1 MMKNKTF
8 IKFIYILIFFVASNK
23 LFSLSLTDLTSSF
36 VDTFFS
42 FVDPNEGTTSFRS
55 LLIPSGGRTESLG
68 SAYTGLCDDIGYLN
82 YNAAGSAIQKQT
94 QLAAIHNSWI
104 ADSNLETLSFTT
116 RNNHFGFGTQL
127 SCFYLPFTEYNIFG
141 ERVNGNYYTETAFA
155 LNFSYNFFAGYNFK
169 GLALGTTLRA
179 AWRGMPNYSDNDTN
193 IVIPGTGL
201 QQSALG
207 LMGDIGILLQFNFFK
222 YFDSRDANFRIGL
235 AANNLG
241 FALTNF
247 GGLTGIQYD
256 DPLPTTLSAG
266 ISYRFI
272 KPITVSID
280 FKQPI
285 NLQNIGQYL
294 AFSIGTGISI
304 QFTDFLSVLAGFS
317 LKGGNPKLSLG
328 CDFDLLKLKMNITY
342 SLDFTSSVNPINKFS
357 LSAKILLGDR
367 GRSIKE
373 KEVDS
378 YYLKGLDAYAKSEWQ
393 AAIDIWQES
402 LKLDKRF
409 DPAILGIKSAQT
421 WIDMI
426 QSMKDSQTLSD

>member
-1 MMKNKTF
+1 MMLKNNLL
-8 IKFIYILIFFVASNK
+8 IKILIPLLFFSSAS
-23 LFSLSLTDLTSSF
+23 LHSLTLTDLTSSF

-55 LLIPSGGRTESLG
+55 LLIPIGGRTESLG
-68 SAYTGLCDDIGYLN
+68 SAYTGFCDDIGYMN

-94 QLAAIHNSWI
+94 QLAVFHNSWI
-104 ADSNLETLSFTT
+104 ADSNMETLSFTT
-116 RNNHFGFGTQL
+116 RKNHFGFGTQL

-141 ERVNGNYYTETAFA
+141 ERVNGNYYTETSFA

-169 GLALGTTLRA
+169 GLAIGTTLRA
-179 AWRGMPNYSDNDTN
+179 AWRGMPDYSDNDTN
-193 IVIPGTGL
+193 IIIPTTGL
-201 QQSALG
+201 QESALG
-207 LMGDIGILLQFNFFK
+207 LMGDIGFLFQFNFFK
-222 YFDSRDANFRIGL
+222 FFDSRDANLRIGL

-241 FALTNF
+241 IALTNF
-247 GGLTGIQYD
+247 GGLFGIQYD

-272 KPITVSID
+272 KPIVISLD

-285 NLQNIGQYL
+285 NLQNIGEYL
-294 AFSIGTGISI
+294 AFSVGTGVSI
-304 QFTDFLSVLAGFS
+304 QFTDFLCVLAGFS

-342 SLDFTSSVNPINKFS
+342 SLDFTSSVNPLNKFS
-357 LSAKILLGDR
+357 LSAKILLGDD
-367 GRSIKE
+367 GRKKKE
-373 KEVDS
+373 NIVDE

-393 AAIDIWQES
+393 EAIDIWNEA
-402 LKLDKRF
+402 LKIDKRF

-421 WIDMI
+421 WLDMI